1 MALSFIQKFYKL
13 SRNGPHTYIHK
24 RKMRIGFEQL
34 REKII
39 QVNGFQTH
47 ENKYEYT
54 MEQVYKDVHCSS
66 FLNKYRQ
73 HQCQ

>member
-1 MALSFIQKFYKL
+1 
-13 SRNGPHTYIHK
+13 
-24 RKMRIGFEQL
+24 MRIGFEQL
-34 REKII
+34 GEKII
-39 QVNGFQTH
+39 QVNGFKTH

-54 MEQVYKDVHCSS
+54 MEQIYKDVHCSCFF

>member
-1 MALSFIQKFYKL
+1 
-13 SRNGPHTYIHK
+13 
-24 RKMRIGFEQL
+24 MRIGFEQL

-54 MEQVYKDVHCSS
+54 MEQVYKDVDCSS
-66 FLNKYRQ
+66 FFKQ
-73 HQCQ
+73 I